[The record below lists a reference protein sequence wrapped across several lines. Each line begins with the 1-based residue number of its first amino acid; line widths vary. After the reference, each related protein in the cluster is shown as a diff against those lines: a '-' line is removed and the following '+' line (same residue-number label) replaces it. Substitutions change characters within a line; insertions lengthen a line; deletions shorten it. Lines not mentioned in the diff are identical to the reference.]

1 MWWHIPVITAL
12 RRVRQEDG
20 QSSRVHSETLFKK
33 KKKERKDRKW
43 RGRSSSLGHPKGFQR
58 RRAFH

>member
-43 RGRSSSLGHPKGFQR
+43 RGRSSQRLPEKKGFSLVL
-58 RRAFH
+58 